1 MKAGRNW
8 TGLALAAAMAAG
20 LSACGGEGEGEAAA
34 AGATAPGEA
43 PRAVR
48 VARVETR
55 PLAGGLSVSGVLV
68 AREEAA
74 VGTEIAG
81 YRIARV
87 LADEGQYVRQGQ
99 TLAVL
104 DPTLIDADVSTQRA
118 QVTRAQAGV
127 AQAEAALQ
135 QSQVQA
141 AQAAGEAA
149 RVAGL
154 DGQGVLSQEAI
165 DARRSAAAAARAAV
179 GSSQAA
185 VNAARADAAAARAQL
200 SQIQTRRSR
209 TSIAAPVAGRILERT
224 ARPGDIA
231 GVGAP
236 LFRIARGGLVE
247 LDAEIPEA
255 LLGRVRSGDT
265 AQVSLPGGGA
275 VTGAVRYID
284 PTIDPQTR
292 LGRARISLPVRE
304 DLRLGGFATA
314 SLSSVGRAASVVPE
328 AALRFTTGGPAV
340 FVVAADQRVRR
351 VPVRT
356 GERAN
361 GYVELL
367 QGPPEGVMVILGG
380 SAFVLEGDRVR
391 PQLTAAAPAA
401 RPAAPQARPAAANV
415 PVQPPVSPQ
424 RQAEAAATAAGAG
437 STVRAGQRDATSPQQ
452 PTAAGSGATR

>member
-1 MKAGRNW
+1 MTVGPNW
-8 TGLALAAAMAAG
+8 KRAALLGAFMLAAAG
-20 LSACGGEGEGEAAA
+20 LAACGGGEGDAQARPAPAA
-34 AGATAPGEA
+34 EA

-55 PLAGGLSVSGVLV
+55 PLEGGLSVSGVLV

-74 VGTEIAG
+74 VATEIAG

-87 LADEGQYVRQGQ
+87 LADEGQYVQQGQ

-104 DPTLIDADVSTQRA
+104 DPTLINADVSTQQA
-118 QVTRAQAGV
+118 QVTRARASV

-165 DARRSAAAAARAAV
+165 DARRSAAASARAAV
-179 GSSQAA
+179 GSARAA
-185 VNAARADAAAARAQL
+185 VSAARADAAAARAQL

-247 LDAEIPEA
+247 LDAEVPEA
-255 LLGRVRSGDT
+255 QLARVRPGDV
-265 AQVSLPGGGA
+265 AQVSLPGGGT
-275 VTGAVRYID
+275 VTGNVRYID

-292 LGRARISLPVRE
+292 LGRARIALPPRE

-314 SLSSVGRAASVVPE
+314 ALSGVGRPARVVPE
-328 AALRFTTGGPAV
+328 AAVRFTAEGAAV
-340 FVVAADQRVRR
+340 YTVAADRRVRR
-351 VPVRT
+351 IPVRT
-356 GERAN
+356 GERA
-361 GYVELL
+361 GGMVELL
-367 QGPPEGVMVILGG
+367 DGPAEGVLVILGG
-380 SAFVLEGDRVR
+380 SAFVLEGDQVR
-391 PQLTAAAPAA
+391 PQLVAAAAQPPAAAPTTAATGQGRPTQQQRGTTAAQASRAETRSPTRPDSQTGTAAATSAGAA
-401 RPAAPQARPAAANV
+401 R
-415 PVQPPVSPQ
+415 
-424 RQAEAAATAAGAG
+424 
-437 STVRAGQRDATSPQQ
+437 
-452 PTAAGSGATR
+452 

>member
-1 MKAGRNW
+1 MTVARTLQGSALFAAL
-8 TGLALAAAMAAG
+8 TLAPLGLA
-20 LSACGGEGEGEAAA
+20 ACGGGEGDAQAQAAPA
-34 AGATAPGEA
+34 AEA
-43 PRAVR
+43 PRMVR
-48 VARVETR
+48 VTRVQTR
-55 PLAGGLSVSGVLV
+55 PLEGGLSVSGVLV

-87 LADEGQYVRQGQ
+87 LADEGQYVQQGQ

-104 DPTLIDADVSTQRA
+104 DPTLINADVTTQQA
-118 QVTRAQAGV
+118 QVTRAQAAV
-127 AQAEAALQ
+127 AQAQAALQ

-165 DARRSAAAAARAAV
+165 DARRSAAASARAAV
-179 GSSQAA
+179 GSAQAA
-185 VNAARADAAAARAQL
+185 VRAAQADAAASRAQL

-247 LDAEIPEA
+247 LDAEVPEA
-255 LLGRVRSGDT
+255 LLARVRPGDV
-265 AQVSLPGGGA
+265 AEVSLPGGGA
-275 VTGAVRYID
+275 VTGNVRYLD

-292 LGRARISLPVRE
+292 LGRARIALPPRE
-304 DLRLGGFATA
+304 DLRLGGFARAT
-314 SLSSVGRAASVVPE
+314 LSGVGRPVLAVPE
-328 AALRFTTGGPAV
+328 AALRFTAAGPAV
-340 FVVAADQRVRR
+340 FTVAADRRVRR
-351 VPVRT
+351 APVRT
-356 GERAN
+356 GARGG

-367 QGPPEGVMVILGG
+367 EGPSEGALVILGG
-380 SAFVLEGDRVR
+380 SAFVLEGDQVR
-391 PQLTAAAPAA
+391 TQLVTGPTAQAGAPPAPRPATRAATPPVAPARQAAAPK
-401 RPAAPQARPAAANV
+401 
-415 PVQPPVSPQ
+415 
-424 RQAEAAATAAGAG
+424 AEAGPARDAGAG
-437 STVRAGQRDATSPQQ
+437 
-452 PTAAGSGATR
+452 AAR

>member
-1 MKAGRNW
+1 MTARSTWKGAALL
-8 TGLALAAAMAAG
+8 LALAAAPLAACG
-20 LSACGGEGEGEAAA
+20 GGEGEAQAQAGAGEAASA
-34 AGATAPGEA
+34 EA

-48 VARVETR
+48 VTRVETR

-104 DPTLIDADVSTQRA
+104 DPTLINADVSTQQA
-118 QVTRAQAGV
+118 QVTRAEASV
-127 AQAEAALQ
+127 AQAQAALQ
-135 QSQVQA
+135 QAQVQA
-141 AQAAGEAA
+141 AQAQGEAA

-165 DARRSAAAAARAAV
+165 EARRSAAASARAAV

-200 SQIQTRRSR
+200 QQIQTRRSR
-209 TSIAAPVAGRILERT
+209 TSIASPVAGRILERT

-231 GVGAP
+231 GVGTP

-247 LDAEIPEA
+247 LDAEVPEA
-255 LLGRVRSGDT
+255 QLANVRPGDI
-265 AQVSLPGGGA
+265 AQVSLPGGGQ
-275 VTGAVRYID
+275 VTGNVRYID

-292 LGRARISLPVRE
+292 LGRARIALPARE

-314 SLSSVGRAASVVPE
+314 TLSGVGRAARVVPE
-328 AALRFTTGGPAV
+328 AAVRFTAEGAAV
-340 FVVAADQRVRR
+340 YIVTADRTVRR

-356 GERAN
+356 GERA
-361 GYVELL
+361 GGMVELL
-367 QGPPEGVMVILGG
+367 EGPGEGALVILGG
-380 SAFVLEGDRVR
+380 SAFVLEGDKVR
-391 PQLTAAAPAA
+391 PQLVAAAAQPARPAPASAGQGRPTQGQRATTAASAAGAETRTPTQPQGAAAPAA
-401 RPAAPQARPAAANV
+401 GAAR
-415 PVQPPVSPQ
+415 
-424 RQAEAAATAAGAG
+424 
-437 STVRAGQRDATSPQQ
+437 
-452 PTAAGSGATR
+452 

>member
-1 MKAGRNW
+1 MTAGRNS
-8 TGLALAAAMAAG
+8 TGLALFAALSVAG
-20 LSACGGEGEGEAAA
+20 LGLAGCGGGGEGEAQA
-34 AGATAPGEA
+34 EA
-43 PRAVR
+43 PASASAESARVVR

-55 PLAGGLSVSGVLV
+55 PLAGGLAVSGVLV

-104 DPTLIDADVSTQRA
+104 DPTLINADVTTQQA
-118 QVTRAQAGV
+118 QVARSQAAV

-165 DARRSAAAAARAAV
+165 EARRSAAASARASV
-179 GSSQAA
+179 GSARAA

-200 SQIQTRRSR
+200 QQIQTRRAR
-209 TSIAAPVAGRILERT
+209 TSISAPVAGRVLERT

-247 LDAEIPEA
+247 LDAEVPEA
-255 LLGRVRSGDT
+255 QLARVSSGDT
-265 AQVSLPGGGA
+265 AEVSLPGGGT
-275 VTGAVRYID
+275 VTGTVRYID
-284 PTIDPQTR
+284 PTIDPQSR
-292 LGRARISLPVRE
+292 LGRARISLPPRE
-304 DLRLGGFATA
+304 DLRLGGFARAT
-314 SLSSVGRAASVVPE
+314 LSGVGRPARVVPE
-328 AALRFTTGGPAV
+328 AAVRFTAEGAAV
-340 FVVAADQRVRR
+340 YTVAADNRVRR

-361 GYVELL
+361 GLVELL
-367 QGPPEGVMVILGG
+367 DGPADGAMVILGG
-380 SAFVLEGDRVR
+380 SAFVLEGDQVR
-391 PQLTAAAPAA
+391 PQLVSNAAQAPAPNARAAAPAA
-401 RPAAPQARPAAANV
+401 NRSPAAPAQ
-415 PVQPPVSPQ
+415 QQ
-424 RQAEAAATAAGAG
+424 RATAAAQ
-437 STVRAGQRDATSPQQ
+437 A
-452 PTAAGSGATR
+452 SGAETRSPTQPQGAAAPPATGAAR